1 MRVLVMAL
9 VVASTAFGLAGCG
22 RTALDS
28 RGAEADAGIV
38 PAKGTSSDFLDTFP
52 RAWCQYQ
59 VTCRLS
65 PSVEQCLLDHFD
77 SGQPF
82 RIEVSRAI
90 DSGRF
95 VYNPAKGA
103 LCAKAFATAPCS
115 LAGAAPGSP
124 IVVACAGMLE
134 GTVPPGGDC
143 VYSDEC
149 TSHNCITRACGD
161 TCCLGSCADSSDV
174 GASCTDPTACFPD
187 NYCAAGQAPTTNGPT
202 PGTGTCQRFLGLGE
216 SCGTKLCQRG
226 LACDPRTGTCAA
238 PVKDG
243 QPCWP
248 DGARCDNQGSFCN
261 GAPGVCQPAGGPG
274 ASCFFPSSATQ
285 SCVFYAYCRR
295 SSSDPSTGV
304 CVPRPG
310 VGEPCTS
317 SSPPVYC
324 SCTGGICQ
332 YPPTPP
338 CTIETATR

>member
-1 MRVLVMAL
+1 MAL
-9 VVASTAFGLAGCG
+9 VVASTAVGLAGCG
-22 RTALDS
+22 RAALGS
-28 RGAEADAGIV
+28 RGAEADAGAV
-38 PAKGTSSDFLDTFP
+38 PARGTSSDFLDTFP

-82 RIEVSRAI
+82 RTEVSQAI

-95 VYNPAKGA
+95 VYNPTKGA

-115 LAGAAPGSP
+115 VAGAAPGSP
-124 IVVACAGMLE
+124 IVVACTGMLD

-174 GASCTDPTACFPD
+174 GANCTDPTACFPD
-187 NYCAAGQAPTTNGPT
+187 NYCTVGQAPTANGPP

-216 SCGTKLCQRG
+216 SCGVKLCQRG

-261 GAPGVCQPAGGPG
+261 GAPGVCQPAGVPG

-285 SCVFYAYCRR
+285 SCVFYAYCQR

-317 SSPPVYC
+317 SSPSIYC
-324 SCTGGICQ
+324 SCTDGICQ

-338 CTIETATR
+338 CTVETATR